1 MTRCQAEWIGRYIH
15 VFHHIQNLLCTS
27 HNWTCM
33 NMQRWTRYTP
43 HSTRILSRNGLLW
56 LSVLLVAEGLSV
68 ADVWG
73 SDALDIFGYLWMFSC
88 YVMLSLECMESSQS
102 SHVLTGFCAGVV
114 LRGAMHG
121 HGCMGWRDAA
131 FGGQGPGWEGFCSG

>member
-1 MTRCQAEWIGRYIH
+1 MPSGVDWKIHTCLSPHPEFALHFSQLNMHEHAKVDTLYPTLYTHTFTQRIALTVCAACGRRS
-15 VFHHIQNLLCTS
+15 FGSGCL
-27 HNWTCM
+27 
-33 NMQRWTRYTP
+33 
-43 HSTRILSRNGLLW
+43 GL
-56 LSVLLVAEGLSV
+56 GC
-68 ADVWG
+68 
-73 SDALDIFGYLWMFSC
+73 FGYLWMFSC